1 MSVLKVWG
9 MELLKKKKKEK
20 GQWKKKA
27 SLQINESKCI
37 TAICLSKMHEQ
48 LKWDPD
54 TIKLQM
60 V

>member
-1 MSVLKVWG
+1 M
-9 MELLKKKKKEK
+9 KE
-20 GQWKKKA
+20 KKKA
-27 SLQINESKCI
+27 SLQINERKYI
-37 TAICLSKMHEQ
+37 TAICLSKMHEW